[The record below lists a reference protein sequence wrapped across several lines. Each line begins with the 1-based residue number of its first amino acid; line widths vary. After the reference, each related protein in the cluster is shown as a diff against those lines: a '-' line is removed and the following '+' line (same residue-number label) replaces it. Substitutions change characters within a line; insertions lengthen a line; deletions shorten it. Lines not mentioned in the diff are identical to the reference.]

1 MLTFVESGL
10 GPDKIRPSLV
20 VAAVA
25 ASGRRVRL
33 VVVLSAHNSS
43 SFDCF
48 PLLLF
53 ILAAL
58 LCVWLENEI
67 TVVLFGRALKTGTT
81 WPLFCFVLLLFQDV
95 NGFCICC

>member
-10 GPDKIRPSLV
+10 GPDKIRPNLI

-25 ASGRRVRL
+25 GSGRRVRL

-48 PLLLF
+48 LLLLF
-53 ILAAL
+53 IFKILAEHSAQS
-58 LCVWLENEI
+58 
-67 TVVLFGRALKTGTT
+67 GPRKG
-81 WPLFCFVLLLFQDV
+81 
-95 NGFCICC
+95 